1 MKIKRIEVNNF
12 YSIKE
17 VKWDIEKLGN
27 GLVLIEGKNKD
38 TNASNGAGKSVLI
51 ESLVWGLFGRTI
63 RKSTEEALINNRSK
77 KNCTVKVFVNDL
89 IIERGK
95 RPTTLKLW
103 KGEEELTQDNGLNT
117 QNLIDELLGTNYK
130 VFLASTVFGQSN
142 TTEFLTASPDD
153 KRTIIKNFLNLDSL
167 FSKRDSVKALKSDY
181 NQGKKACDAVI
192 KELEI
197 NQKTYQTEI
206 DMISDSLQSID
217 KEKLDLL
224 SSMTYDEVAA
234 VEEHNREVAWKV
246 KDIALLIKGEQRRAQ
261 KLEKDAKAKSCPTCG
276 SDMQEGMDPEVMDAR
291 MAEFD
296 AKIIDLGVEL
306 EQVNNTY
313 KPERISSRE
322 YMKLR
327 DAAAQD
333 GKRDFLQRQHDK
345 VSERIQE
352 QMDMRN
358 DFNTNY
364 EIMKFWEKAFSEQG
378 VVKYIIRNILEYF
391 NAQVN
396 YYLSHLTHGKYTIQF
411 DEALN
416 ETIMTRKNVLHYISM
431 SGGEKKKVSLSV
443 MLGLQALLK
452 VSTTEDS
459 NVVFFDE
466 IAESLDADGMNGL
479 YNLLS
484 ELKKERTLF
493 VITHNTYLKSLM
505 GNAKVVTVTKTNGT
519 SNLTVKNKNG
529 KHST

>member
-1 MKIKRIEVNNF
+1 MKIKKIEVSNF
-12 YSIKE
+12 YSIKD
-17 VKWDIEKLGN
+17 VKWDIGKMGN

-38 TNASNGAGKSVLI
+38 TKASNGAGKSVLI
-51 ESLVWGLFGRTI
+51 EALVWGLFGRTI
-63 RKSTEEALINNRSK
+63 RKSTEEALVNNRSK
-77 KNCTVKVFVNDL
+77 KNCVVRVFVNDL

-103 KGEEELTQDNGLNT
+103 RGEEEITQDNGLNT

-142 TTEFLTASPDD
+142 TTAFLTASPDD
-153 KRTIIKNFLNLDSL
+153 KRTIIKNFLNLETM

-181 NQGKKACDAVI
+181 NQGKKACSAVI
-192 KELEI
+192 VELESTRSQYEEDI
-197 NQKTYQTEI
+197 R
-206 DMISDSLQSID
+206 MIEDSLDQVEDSDLQILKDYTID
-217 KEKLDLL
+217 DII
-224 SSMTYDEVAA
+224 AI
-234 VEEHNREVAWKV
+234 EEHNREVAWKV
-246 KDIALLIKGEQRRAQ
+246 KDVKQLILGEQRRAQ
-261 KLEKDAKAKSCPTCG
+261 SVERDAKAKNCPTCG
-276 SDMQEGMDPEVMDAR
+276 SDMSEGMDPEILKASL
-291 MAEFD
+291 
-296 AKIIDLGVEL
+296 AKIDLTIKSLGEEVVGLQAQFKEKPCDAS
-306 EQVNNTY
+306 TY
-313 KPERISSRE
+313 A
-322 YMKLR
+322 KLM
-327 DAAAQD
+327 QL
-333 GKRDFLQRQHDK
+333 GKQEDKKDFLRRQCDK
-345 VSERIQE
+345 VTERIQE
-352 QMDMRN
+352 SMDERA

-378 VVKYIIRNILEYF
+378 VVKYVIRNILEYF

-396 YYLSHLTHGKYTIQF
+396 YYLSYLTHGKYTIEF

-416 ETIMTRKNVLHYISM
+416 ETIMTRNNVLHYISM
-431 SGGEKKKVSLSV
+431 SGGEKKKVSLAV

-452 VSTTEDS
+452 VSNTEDS

-505 GNAKVVTVTKTNGT
+505 GNAKVITVTKTNGT
-519 SNLTVKNKNG
+519 SKLSVKK
-529 KHST
+529 